1 MGGWSVAVDQDKCL
15 GTGICVVY
23 APDTFAHDEE
33 AKAVVV
39 GPTDPLDAVRSAV
52 EGCPT
57 RALRLT
63 PRPLDPPFTDEE
75 RR

>member
-1 MGGWSVAVDQDKCL
+1 MAAWKVAVDRDSCL

-39 GPTDPLDAVRSAV
+39 GPPEPLDTVRTAV
-52 EGCPT
+52 EGV
-57 RALRLT
+57 
-63 PRPLDPPFTDEE
+63 
-75 RR
+75 RRGPCAGRTTQPNHP

>member
-1 MGGWSVAVDQDKCL
+1 MAAWKVAVDRDSCL
-15 GTGICVVY
+15 GSGVCVVY

-39 GPTDPLDAVRSAV
+39 GPPEPLDTVRTAV

-57 RALRLT
+57 RALRWT
-63 PRPLDPPFTDEE
+63 DDATEPPVADNE

>member
-1 MGGWSVAVDQDKCL
+1 MSGRAVVVDRERCL

-39 GPTDPLDAVRSAV
+39 GPPEPLDAVRTAV

-57 RALRLT
+57 QALTLAPT
-63 PRPLDPPFTDEE
+63 DEAATDEE
-75 RR
+75 GG

>member
-1 MGGWSVAVDQDKCL
+1 MTGPQVVVDRERCL

-23 APDTFAHDEE
+23 APDTFAHDED

-39 GPTDPLDAVRSAV
+39 GPPEPLDEVRTAV

-57 RALRLT
+57 QALRLT
-63 PRPLDPPFTDEE
+63 PDPQFADEE
-75 RR
+75 GR